1 MIWMTGGSPPKGDCW
16 PLVEWG
22 HPDSKSDCNVYL
34 KVSSCFICM
43 YIYIYTASLY
53 IYTPLKIIPAL
64 HPIDYHIPI
73 PSYPYQTEKDDDIC
87 SADSPLE
94 KLDIH
99 RVYPIPNVV
108 QICRCCYSTSQ
119 LWVSTFS
126 NLAKPWICSSC
137 TIGQSIH

>member
-43 YIYIYTASLY
+43 YIYIYSISIY

-94 KLDIH
+94 NWIYIESTLFQMLPKSVDVVTPH
-99 RVYPIPNVV
+99 PNFG
-108 QICRCCYSTSQ
+108 CQ
-119 LWVSTFS
+119 LFLT
-126 NLAKPWICSSC
+126 
-137 TIGQSIH
+137 